1 MEKVLRATLVAS
13 SWQQSIKPDLG
24 TGRSEGQFRGA
35 CFERASPPPMVGNAQ
50 KSFNHLYDLIKYIA
64 DRLEN
69 LTEVNI
75 EGKVIEI
82 RKFLAE

>member
-1 MEKVLRATLVAS
+1 
-13 SWQQSIKPDLG
+13 
-24 TGRSEGQFRGA
+24 
-35 CFERASPPPMVGNAQ
+35 MVGNAQ